1 MCYFLSAFLKSL
13 CYNQNKMGPGI
24 NNSTNSIGNYKFSE
38 QQLNVP
44 LNNLASKRDKNKKM
58 IFIGVAALFFVLF
71 IILILK
77 IFISPKKVG
86 SGDIKDYIAF
96 VKLYQYGDEN
106 EKKDV
111 NANLP
116 ANYTYA
122 YKMLSESATSEE
134 KSNYASKLN
143 ERYLKYSNQEPIAS
157 FLTLFNNY
165 LEIGEK
171 VTKIRAAY
179 VQDSQVAKT
188 LANKYASQI
197 KTSEISYAKERL
209 DYFTTYYSKYIDYL
223 DQVKNA
229 GCVKGNSIDVN
240 CEVNS
245 RINPDNEALN
255 ALYTELDGIERIFY
269 DSYLDSTLYL
279 NNSIIALY
287 NTKSTTKE
295 NKR

>member
-1 MCYFLSAFLKSL
+1 
-13 CYNQNKMGPGI
+13 MGPEI
-24 NNSTNSIGNYKFSE
+24 NNSTNSINSYKFSE

-44 LNNLASKRDKNKKM
+44 TNNLASKRSKNKK
-58 IFIGVAALFFVLF
+58 IILIGVAVLFFILF
-71 IILILK
+71 MILILK
-77 IFISPKKVG
+77 NFMSPKKIG

-106 EKKDV
+106 EKKDI
-111 NANLP
+111 NTNLP

-143 ERYLKYSNQEPIAS
+143 ERYLKYGNQEPIAS
-157 FLTLFNNY
+157 FLMLFNNY
-165 LEIGEK
+165 LEMGEK
-171 VTKIRAAY
+171 ITKIRAAY
-179 VQDSQVAKT
+179 VQDNQAAKN
-188 LANKYASQI
+188 LANKYVSQI

-229 GCVKGNSIDVN
+229 GCIKGDSIDVN

-255 ALYTELDGIERIFY
+255 NLYTELDGLETTFS

-295 NKR
+295 K

>member
-1 MCYFLSAFLKSL
+1 
-13 CYNQNKMGPGI
+13 MGPEI
-24 NNSTNSIGNYKFSE
+24 NNSTNGINSYKFSE

-44 LNNLASKRDKNKKM
+44 TNNLASKRSKNKKM
-58 IFIGVAALFFVLF
+58 ILIGIATLFFILF
-71 IILILK
+71 IVLIFRL
-77 IFISPKKVG
+77 FMSPKKVG

-106 EKKDV
+106 EKKDI
-111 NANLP
+111 NGNLP

-122 YKMLSESATSEE
+122 YKMLSGSATSEE
-134 KSNYASKLN
+134 KSHYASKLN
-143 ERYLKYSNQEPIAS
+143 ERYLRYGNQEPIAS
-157 FLTLFNNY
+157 FLMLFNNY
-165 LEIGEK
+165 LEMGEK
-171 VTKIRAAY
+171 ITKIRAAY
-179 VQDSQVAKT
+179 VQDNQAAKN
-188 LANKYASQI
+188 LANKYVSQI

-229 GCVKGNSIDVN
+229 GCIKGDSIDVN
-240 CEVNS
+240 CEVNN

-255 ALYTELDGIERIFY
+255 DLYTELDGLETTFS

-295 NKR
+295 K

>member
-71 IILILK
+71 IVLILK
-77 IFISPKKVG
+77 LFISPKKVG
-86 SGDIKDYIAF
+86 SGNIKDYTAF

-134 KSNYASKLN
+134 KSDYASKLN

-157 FLTLFNNY
+157 FLALFNNY

-179 VQDSQVAKT
+179 EQDSQVAKT

-209 DYFTTYYSKYIDYL
+209 DYFTTYYNKYIDYL
-223 DQVKNA
+223 DQVRNA
-229 GCVKGNSIDVN
+229 GCIKGNSIDVN

>member
-1 MCYFLSAFLKSL
+1 
-13 CYNQNKMGPGI
+13 MGPEI
-24 NNSTNSIGNYKFSE
+24 NNSTNSINSYKFSE

-44 LNNLASKRDKNKKM
+44 TNNLASKRSKNKK
-58 IFIGVAALFFVLF
+58 IILIGVAVLFFILF
-71 IILILK
+71 MILILK
-77 IFISPKKVG
+77 NFMSPKKIG

-106 EKKDV
+106 EKKDI
-111 NANLP
+111 NTNLP

-143 ERYLKYSNQEPIAS
+143 ERYLKYGNQEPIAS
-157 FLTLFNNY
+157 FLMLFNNY
-165 LEIGEK
+165 LEMGEK
-171 VTKIRAAY
+171 ITKIRVAY
-179 VQDSQVAKT
+179 VQDNQAAKN
-188 LANKYASQI
+188 LANKYVSQI

-229 GCVKGNSIDVN
+229 GCIKGDSIDVN

-255 ALYTELDGIERIFY
+255 NLYTELDGLETTFS

-295 NKR
+295 K

>member
-24 NNSTNSIGNYKFSE
+24 NNSTNSISNYKFSE
-38 QQLNVP
+38 QQLNVS

-269 DSYLDSTLYL
+269 GSYLDSTLYL

>member
-1 MCYFLSAFLKSL
+1 
-13 CYNQNKMGPGI
+13 MGPGI

-44 LNNLASKRDKNKKM
+44 LNNLASKRGKNKKM

-77 IFISPKKVG
+77 IFMSPKKVG
-86 SGDIKDYIAF
+86 SGDIKDYVAF

-106 EKKDV
+106 EKKDI

-143 ERYLKYSNQEPIAS
+143 ERYLRYSNQEPIAS

-179 VQDSQVAKT
+179 VQDSQVAKS
-188 LANKYASQI
+188 LANKYVSQI

-209 DYFTTYYSKYIDYL
+209 DYFTTYYGKYIDYL

>member
-1 MCYFLSAFLKSL
+1 
-13 CYNQNKMGPGI
+13 MGPGI

-44 LNNLASKRDKNKKM
+44 LNNLASKRGKNKKM

-71 IILILK
+71 IILILR

-86 SGDIKDYIAF
+86 SGDIRDYIAF

-143 ERYLKYSNQEPIAS
+143 ERYLKYSSQEPISS

-229 GCVKGNSIDVN
+229 ACVKGNSIDVN

>member
-1 MCYFLSAFLKSL
+1 MLFYRFLNSL
-13 CYNQNKMGPGI
+13 CYNQTKMGPEI
-24 NNSTNSIGNYKFSE
+24 NNSTNGINSYKFSE

-44 LNNLASKRDKNKKM
+44 TNNLASKRSKNKKM
-58 IFIGVAALFFVLF
+58 ILIGIATLFFILF
-71 IILILK
+71 IVLIFRL
-77 IFISPKKVG
+77 FMSPKKVG

-106 EKKDV
+106 EKKDI
-111 NANLP
+111 NGNLP

-122 YKMLSESATSEE
+122 YKMLSGSATSEE
-134 KSNYASKLN
+134 KSHYASKLN

-157 FLTLFNNY
+157 FLMLFNNY
-165 LEIGEK
+165 LEMGEK
-171 VTKIRAAY
+171 ITKIRAAY
-179 VQDSQVAKT
+179 VQDNQAAKN
-188 LANKYASQI
+188 LANKYVSQI
-197 KTSEISYAKERL
+197 KTSKISYAKERL

-229 GCVKGNSIDVN
+229 GCIKGDSIDVN
-240 CEVNS
+240 CEVNN

-255 ALYTELDGIERIFY
+255 DLYTELDGLETTFS

-279 NNSIIALY
+279 NNSIIAFY

-295 NKR
+295 K

>member
-1 MCYFLSAFLKSL
+1 
-13 CYNQNKMGPGI
+13 MGPGI

-44 LNNLASKRDKNKKM
+44 LNNLASKRDKNKKL
-58 IFIGVAALFFVLF
+58 IFIGIAALFFVLF

-143 ERYLKYSNQEPIAS
+143 ERYLKYSSQEPISS

-188 LANKYASQI
+188 LANKYISQI
-197 KTSEISYAKERL
+197 KNSEISYAKERL
-209 DYFTTYYSKYIDYL
+209 DYFTTYYNKYIDYL
-223 DQVKNA
+223 DQV
-229 GCVKGNSIDVN
+229 N
-240 CEVNS
+240 CEVNN
-245 RINPDNEALN
+245 RINPDNESLN
-255 ALYTELDGIERIFY
+255 ALYTELDGIERIFS

>member
-1 MCYFLSAFLKSL
+1 
-13 CYNQNKMGPGI
+13 MGPEI
-24 NNSTNSIGNYKFSE
+24 NNSTNSINSYKFSE

-44 LNNLASKRDKNKKM
+44 TNNLASKRSKNKKL
-58 IFIGVAALFFVLF
+58 IFISVVALFFVLS

-77 IFISPKKVG
+77 IIISPKKVG
-86 SGDIKDYIAF
+86 SGDIKDYTSF

-106 EKKDV
+106 GKKDINV
-111 NANLP
+111 NLP

-122 YKMLSESATSEE
+122 YKILSESATSEE
-134 KSNYASKLN
+134 KSIYASKLN
-143 ERYLKYSNQEPIAS
+143 ELYLKYGNQEPIAS
-157 FLTLFNNY
+157 FLMLFSNY
-165 LEIGEK
+165 LEMGEK
-171 VTKIRAAY
+171 ITKIRSAY
-179 VQDSQVAKT
+179 VQDNQAAKS
-188 LANKYASQI
+188 LANNYISQI

-209 DYFTTYYSKYIDYL
+209 DYFTAYYSKYIDYL

-229 GCVKGNSIDVN
+229 GCIKGGSIDVN

-255 ALYTELDGIERIFY
+255 DLYTELDGLETIFSN
-269 DSYLDSTLYL
+269 SYLDSTLYL

-295 NKR
+295 K

>member
-1 MCYFLSAFLKSL
+1 MLFYRFLNSL
-13 CYNQNKMGPGI
+13 CYNQTKMGPEI
-24 NNSTNSIGNYKFSE
+24 NNSTNGINSYKFSE

-44 LNNLASKRDKNKKM
+44 TNNLASKRSKNKKM
-58 IFIGVAALFFVLF
+58 ILIGIATLFFILF
-71 IILILK
+71 IVLIFRL
-77 IFISPKKVG
+77 FMSPKKVG

-106 EKKDV
+106 EKKDI
-111 NANLP
+111 NGNLP

-143 ERYLKYSNQEPIAS
+143 ERYLKYGNQEPIAS
-157 FLTLFNNY
+157 FLMLFNNY
-165 LEIGEK
+165 LEMGEK
-171 VTKIRAAY
+171 ITKIRAAY
-179 VQDSQVAKT
+179 VQDNQAAKN
-188 LANKYASQI
+188 LANKYVSQI

-229 GCVKGNSIDVN
+229 GCIKGDSIDVN

-255 ALYTELDGIERIFY
+255 NLYTELDGLETTFS

-295 NKR
+295 K

>member
-1 MCYFLSAFLKSL
+1 
-13 CYNQNKMGPGI
+13 MGPEI
-24 NNSTNSIGNYKFSE
+24 NNSTNSINSYKFSE

-44 LNNLASKRDKNKKM
+44 TNNLASKRSKNKK
-58 IFIGVAALFFVLF
+58 IILIGVAVLFFILF
-71 IILILK
+71 MILILK
-77 IFISPKKVG
+77 NFMSPKKIG

-106 EKKDV
+106 EKKDI
-111 NANLP
+111 NGNLP

-122 YKMLSESATSEE
+122 YKMLSGSATSEE
-134 KSNYASKLN
+134 KSHYASKLN
-143 ERYLKYSNQEPIAS
+143 ERYLKYGNQEPIAS
-157 FLTLFNNY
+157 FLMLFNNY
-165 LEIGEK
+165 LEMGEK
-171 VTKIRAAY
+171 ITKIRAAY
-179 VQDSQVAKT
+179 VQDNQAAKN
-188 LANKYASQI
+188 LANKYVSQI

-229 GCVKGNSIDVN
+229 GCIKGDSIDVN

-255 ALYTELDGIERIFY
+255 NLYTELDGLETTFS

-295 NKR
+295 K

>member
-1 MCYFLSAFLKSL
+1 
-13 CYNQNKMGPGI
+13 MGPEI
-24 NNSTNSIGNYKFSE
+24 NNSMSSINSYKFSE

-44 LNNLASKRDKNKKM
+44 MNNLASKRSKNKKL

-77 IFISPKKVG
+77 IFMSPKKVG
-86 SGDIKDYIAF
+86 SGNIKDYTAF

-122 YKMLSESATSEE
+122 YKMLLESATSEE

-157 FLTLFNNY
+157 FLLLFNNY

-179 VQDSQVAKT
+179 VQDSQVAKN
-188 LANKYASQI
+188 LANKYVSQI
-197 KTSEISYAKERL
+197 KTSEISYVKERL
-209 DYFTTYYSKYIDYL
+209 DYFTIYYSKYIDYL

-229 GCVKGNSIDVN
+229 GCIKGDSIDAS

-255 ALYTELDGIERIFY
+255 TLYTELDGIERIFS

-295 NKR
+295 K

>member
-38 QQLNVP
+38 QQLNIP

-86 SGDIKDYIAF
+86 SGDIRDYIAF

-143 ERYLKYSNQEPIAS
+143 EQYLKYSSQEPIAS

-209 DYFTTYYSKYIDYL
+209 DYFTTYYGKYIDYL

>member
-1 MCYFLSAFLKSL
+1 
-13 CYNQNKMGPGI
+13 MGPEI
-24 NNSTNSIGNYKFSE
+24 NNSTNSINRYKYSE

-44 LNNLASKRDKNKKM
+44 TNNLASKRSKNKKL

-86 SGDIKDYIAF
+86 SGDIKDYTAF

-122 YKMLSESATSEE
+122 YKMLSESATFEE
-134 KSNYASKLN
+134 KSKYASKLN
-143 ERYLKYSNQEPIAS
+143 EQYLKYSNQEPIAS
-157 FLTLFNNY
+157 FLLLFNNY

-179 VQDSQVAKT
+179 VQDSQVAKN
-188 LANKYASQI
+188 LANKYVSQI
-197 KTSEISYAKERL
+197 KTSEISYVKERL
-209 DYFTTYYSKYIDYL
+209 DYFTIYYNKYIDYL

-229 GCVKGNSIDVN
+229 GCIKGDSIDAS

-255 ALYTELDGIERIFY
+255 DLYTELDGIERIFS

-295 NKR
+295 K

>member
-1 MCYFLSAFLKSL
+1 
-13 CYNQNKMGPGI
+13 MGPEI
-24 NNSTNSIGNYKFSE
+24 NNSTNGINSYKFSE

-44 LNNLASKRDKNKKM
+44 TNNLASKRSKNKKM
-58 IFIGVAALFFVLF
+58 ILIGIATLFFILF
-71 IILILK
+71 IVLIFRL
-77 IFISPKKVG
+77 FMSPKKVG

-106 EKKDV
+106 EKKDI
-111 NANLP
+111 NGNLP

-122 YKMLSESATSEE
+122 YKMLSGSATSEE
-134 KSNYASKLN
+134 KSHYASKLN
-143 ERYLKYSNQEPIAS
+143 ERYLKYGNQEPIAS
-157 FLTLFNNY
+157 FLMLFNNY
-165 LEIGEK
+165 LEMGEK
-171 VTKIRAAY
+171 ITKIRAAY
-179 VQDSQVAKT
+179 VQDNQAAKN
-188 LANKYASQI
+188 LANKYVSQI

-229 GCVKGNSIDVN
+229 GCIKGDSIDVN
-240 CEVNS
+240 CEVNN

-255 ALYTELDGIERIFY
+255 DLYTELDGLETTFS

-279 NNSIIALY
+279 NNSIIAFY

-295 NKR
+295 K

>member
-1 MCYFLSAFLKSL
+1 
-13 CYNQNKMGPGI
+13 MGPGI

-143 ERYLKYSNQEPIAS
+143 EQYLKYSSQEPISS

-209 DYFTTYYSKYIDYL
+209 DYFTTYYGKYIDYL

-287 NTKSTTKE
+287 NTKTTTKE

>member
-44 LNNLASKRDKNKKM
+44 LNNLASKRDKNKKL

-157 FLTLFNNY
+157 FLLLFNNY

-179 VQDSQVAKT
+179 VQDSQVAKN

-197 KTSEISYAKERL
+197 KTSEISYVKERL

-223 DQVKNA
+223 DQVKSA
-229 GCVKGNSIDVN
+229 GCIKGDSIDIN

>member
-44 LNNLASKRDKNKKM
+44 LNNLASKRDKNKKL

-143 ERYLKYSNQEPIAS
+143 ERYLKYSSQEPISS

-229 GCVKGNSIDVN
+229 ACVKGNSIDVN

>member
-1 MCYFLSAFLKSL
+1 
-13 CYNQNKMGPGI
+13 MGPGI

-143 ERYLKYSNQEPIAS
+143 ERYLKYSSQEPISS

-209 DYFTTYYSKYIDYL
+209 DYFTTYYGKYIDYL

>member
-44 LNNLASKRDKNKKM
+44 LNNLASKRDKNKKL

-143 ERYLKYSNQEPIAS
+143 ERYLKYSSQEPISS

-245 RINPDNEALN
+245 RLNPDNEALN

>member
-1 MCYFLSAFLKSL
+1 
-13 CYNQNKMGPGI
+13 MGPGI

-77 IFISPKKVG
+77 LFISPKKVG

-143 ERYLKYSNQEPIAS
+143 ERYLKYSSQEPISS

-255 ALYTELDGIERIFY
+255 TLYTELDGIERIFY

>member
-1 MCYFLSAFLKSL
+1 MLFYRFLKSL
-13 CYNQNKMGPGI
+13 CYNQTKMGPEI
-24 NNSTNSIGNYKFSE
+24 NNSTNSINSYKFSE

-44 LNNLASKRDKNKKM
+44 TNNLASKRSKNKKL
-58 IFIGVAALFFVLF
+58 IFISVVALFFVLS

-77 IFISPKKVG
+77 IIISPKKVG
-86 SGDIKDYIAF
+86 SGDIKDYTSF

-106 EKKDV
+106 GKKDINV
-111 NANLP
+111 NLP

-122 YKMLSESATSEE
+122 YKILSESATSEE
-134 KSNYASKLN
+134 KSIYASKLN
-143 ERYLKYSNQEPIAS
+143 ELYLKYGNQEPIAS
-157 FLTLFNNY
+157 FLMLFSNY
-165 LEIGEK
+165 LEMGEK
-171 VTKIRAAY
+171 ITKIRSAY
-179 VQDSQVAKT
+179 VQDNQAAKS
-188 LANKYASQI
+188 LANNYISQI

-209 DYFTTYYSKYIDYL
+209 DYFTAYYSKYIDYL

-229 GCVKGNSIDVN
+229 GCIKGGSIDVN

-255 ALYTELDGIERIFY
+255 DLYTELDGLETIFSN
-269 DSYLDSTLYL
+269 SYLDSTLYL

-295 NKR
+295 K

>member
-1 MCYFLSAFLKSL
+1 MLFYRFLNSL
-13 CYNQNKMGPGI
+13 CYNQTKMGPEI
-24 NNSTNSIGNYKFSE
+24 NNSTNGINSYKFSE

-44 LNNLASKRDKNKKM
+44 TNNLASKRSKNKKM
-58 IFIGVAALFFVLF
+58 ILIGIATLFFILF
-71 IILILK
+71 IVLIFRL
-77 IFISPKKVG
+77 FMSPKKIG

-106 EKKDV
+106 EKKDI
-111 NANLP
+111 NGNLP

-122 YKMLSESATSEE
+122 YKMLSGSATSEE
-134 KSNYASKLN
+134 KSHYASKLN
-143 ERYLKYSNQEPIAS
+143 ERYLKYGNQEPIAS
-157 FLTLFNNY
+157 FLMLFNNY
-165 LEIGEK
+165 LEMGEK
-171 VTKIRAAY
+171 ITKIRAAY
-179 VQDSQVAKT
+179 VQDNQAAKN
-188 LANKYASQI
+188 LANKYVSQI

-229 GCVKGNSIDVN
+229 GCIKGDSIDVN
-240 CEVNS
+240 CEVNN

-255 ALYTELDGIERIFY
+255 DLYTELDGLETTFS

-279 NNSIIALY
+279 NNSIIAFY

-295 NKR
+295 K

>member
-1 MCYFLSAFLKSL
+1 
-13 CYNQNKMGPGI
+13 MGPEI
-24 NNSTNSIGNYKFSE
+24 NNSTNSINSYKFSE

-44 LNNLASKRDKNKKM
+44 TNNLASKRSKNKK
-58 IFIGVAALFFVLF
+58 IILIGVAVLFFILF
-71 IILILK
+71 MILILK
-77 IFISPKKVG
+77 NFISPKKIG

-106 EKKDV
+106 EKKDI
-111 NANLP
+111 NTNLP

-143 ERYLKYSNQEPIAS
+143 ERYLKYGNQEPIAS
-157 FLTLFNNY
+157 FLMLFNNY
-165 LEIGEK
+165 LEMGEK
-171 VTKIRAAY
+171 ITKIRAAY
-179 VQDSQVAKT
+179 VQDNQAAKN
-188 LANKYASQI
+188 LANKYVSQM

-229 GCVKGNSIDVN
+229 GCIKGDSIDVN

-255 ALYTELDGIERIFY
+255 NLYTELDGLETTFS

-295 NKR
+295 K

>member
-143 ERYLKYSNQEPIAS
+143 EQYLKYSSQEPISS

-209 DYFTTYYSKYIDYL
+209 DYFTTYYGKYIDYL

-287 NTKSTTKE
+287 NTKTTTKE

>member
-1 MCYFLSAFLKSL
+1 
-13 CYNQNKMGPGI
+13 MGPGI

-44 LNNLASKRDKNKKM
+44 LNNLASKRDKNKKL

-143 ERYLKYSNQEPIAS
+143 ERYLKYSSQEPISS

-209 DYFTTYYSKYIDYL
+209 DYFTIYYSKYIDYL

>member
-44 LNNLASKRDKNKKM
+44 LNNLASKRDKNKKL

-143 ERYLKYSNQEPIAS
+143 ERYLKYSSQEPISS

-209 DYFTTYYSKYIDYL
+209 DYFTIYYSKYIDYL